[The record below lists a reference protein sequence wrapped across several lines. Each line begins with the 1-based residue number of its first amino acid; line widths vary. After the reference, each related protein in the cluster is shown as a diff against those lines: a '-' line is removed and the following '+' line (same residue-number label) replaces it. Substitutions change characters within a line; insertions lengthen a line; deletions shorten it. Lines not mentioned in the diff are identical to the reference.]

1 MWHHLTMITHQLCNT
16 SVQFSIHRCP
26 RFITVSSFSG
36 TSLTNSLLD
45 LESLKREASCMKAT
59 PRTLDPLSASGFKSG
74 LVSGCPQYNH
84 GVVPAALNTA
94 AVNPAPKRLNAD
106 LCNFNKFHPISH
118 LPLICI
124 IILFCNK
131 SIWTPSIWF
140 LESPQHRMALVKS
153 WDCSYSFWGPP
164 GFNFKPF
171 TFLIS
176 IYFHLGSFWDHSALI
191 TIFMQTTRRYQ
202 ACN

>member
-16 SVQFSIHRCP
+16 SVQSSMHRCP

-36 TSLTNSLLD
+36 TSLTNSPLD
-45 LESLKREASCMKAT
+45 LESLKREASRMNAT

-94 AVNPAPKRLNAD
+94 AVNPAPIRLNAH

-124 IILFCNK
+124 IILFCNNLFEPLQSGFWNLLSTEWPWSRFEIVAIHSGVPQG
-131 SIWTPSIWF
+131 SI
-140 LESPQHRMALVKS
+140 LSPLLS
-153 WDCSYSFWGPP
+153 
-164 GFNFKPF
+164 
-171 TFLIS
+171 
-176 IYFHLGSFWDHSALI
+176 
-191 TIFMQTTRRYQ
+191 
-202 ACN
+202 